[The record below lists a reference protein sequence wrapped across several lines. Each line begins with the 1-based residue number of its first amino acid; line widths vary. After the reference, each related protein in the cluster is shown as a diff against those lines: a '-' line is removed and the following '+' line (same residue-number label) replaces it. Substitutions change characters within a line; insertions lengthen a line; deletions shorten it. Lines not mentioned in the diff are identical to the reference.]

1 MYNPASAG
9 FLFMSKFV
17 SNLIKKGLGAYIN
30 LLGYVSPKKATKL
43 AYKFFSEPRDGRLL
57 KDALPEVLQQ
67 AEAEVLYDGDA
78 HITLYT
84 WKGNSTTVLLV
95 HGWESNASRWEEM
108 LKYLLP
114 TGCTVMALDA
124 PAHGMSSG
132 TEFNIPVYADFVD
145 IVVRRY
151 TPQYLV
157 GHSLGGATSLYYQS
171 RHVYNSVKKMV
182 ILGAPCDLDTIL
194 FNYRTMLGLS
204 NRVRLLMDSHF
215 KTQFKINTEEFSC
228 GLFAKELKTEGLL
241 VHDCDD
247 DIVAYAEAL
256 KISEAWPSAKF
267 ITTKGLGHSLH
278 DDALYRQII
287 AFLFEGNDVP
297 LYHGRTET
305 PQ

>member
-1 MYNPASAG
+1 MPK
-9 FLFMSKFV
+9 FLST
-17 SNLIKKGLGAYIN
+17 LIKRSLGAYIN
-30 LLGYVSPKKATKL
+30 LLGYISPERATKM

-67 AEAEVLYDGDA
+67 AEAEVIYDGDA
-78 HITLYT
+78 HITLYR
-84 WKGNSTTVLLV
+84 WKGNATTVLLV
-95 HGWESNASRWEEM
+95 HGWESNASRWEQM
-108 LKYLLP
+108 LDYLRP

-124 PAHGMSSG
+124 PAHGLSSG
-132 TEFNIPVYADFVD
+132 TSFNIPGYADFVD

-171 RHVYNSVKKMV
+171 RHPYNSIKKMV

-194 FNYRTMLGLS
+194 LNYRTMLGL
-204 NRVRLLMDSHF
+204 NERVRLLMDTHF

-247 DIVAYAEAL
+247 EIVAYAEAE
-256 KISEAWPSAKF
+256 KIAEAWPSAEF
-267 ITTKGLGHSLH
+267 ITTNGLGHSLH
-278 DDALYRQII
+278 DAVLYKQII
-287 AFLFEGNDVP
+287 AFLFDAKAVTLP
-297 LYHGRTET
+297 DGRTET
-305 PQ
+305 PE